1 MDAPI
6 AGTTNPLPPE
16 VRSHG
21 YVCVVGGEG
30 RDYALVADA
39 MRKRPS
45 LRMAIV
51 ARPYSI
57 EGIDFPE
64 NVSVFTNLPLQ
75 MTWRLAVE
83 SKGLLVPLKT
93 DRTACGHITVVGAKM
108 LGIPLVVTRSVGVE
122 DYVNDDC
129 AQVVDVGNLSSLLAA
144 VDRLYEDRRS
154 IENLARV
161 GQGQA
166 DAENTLLNWSDY
178 FEELAQ
184 RFGKASSMDRP

>member
-75 MTWRLAVE
+75 MTWRL
-83 SKGLLVPLKT
+83 
-93 DRTACGHITVVGAKM
+93 
-108 LGIPLVVTRSVGVE
+108 
-122 DYVNDDC
+122 
-129 AQVVDVGNLSSLLAA
+129 
-144 VDRLYEDRRS
+144 
-154 IENLARV
+154 V